1 MMYHC
6 KEHGDWDANKASGC
20 PDCVAE
26 MRQQLRDRDA
36 RIAELERAL
45 ADCEHQTHSLRVWN
59 GQGFDYHPPQAARI
73 ARIARAAIEK
83 ATNQ

>member
-1 MMYHC
+1 MSYT
-6 KEHGDWDANKASGC
+6 KGPIDDREDEIYK
-20 PDCVAE
+20 
-26 MRQQLRDRDA
+26 LRA
-36 RIAELERAL
+36 RIAELEQAL